1 MPPQKKQ
8 TKKKPAKKANTLAE
22 LIVALGIP
30 PNLPYHAERAEAIIN
45 SSGSNLDDVFG
56 ELLVANPHMAY
67 NLASAINDPKRLGMA
82 GYALLET
89 DPGTAY
95 LASDITGDK
104 KLQREALERLAV
116 HDPRQFADLLVDP
129 DRHIKDIV
137 PSRLIRTVARAM
149 LSENPLLAY
158 QAAIIIGDRRL
169 LASARKRARVETSG
183 EELYHF
189 AKEHHDEQLL
199 EYAREELIS
208 DPDFGAAYRVG
219 SMFRDKPLIKA
230 ASARVLQEDPK
241 RAYNLAV
248 QYHDQ
253 RLRKK
258 ASIRNGQEQ
267 VDNELINAARP
278 SFAEHDPD
286 RAYAVGKRV
295 EDEALVAF
303 ALHYIS
309 KMKRLSDT
317 TKKLVWELYHA

>member
-1 MPPQKKQ
+1 M
-8 TKKKPAKKANTLAE
+8 AE

-258 ASIRNGQEQ
+258 ASIALLREDPERAYHVGRNGQEQ

-286 RAYAVGKRV
+286 RAYAVGKRFK
-295 EDEALVAF
+295 DEALVAF
-303 ALHYIS
+303 ALHHIS
-309 KMKRLSDT
+309 KMNRLSDN
-317 TKKLVWELYHA
+317 TKKLVWELYHL